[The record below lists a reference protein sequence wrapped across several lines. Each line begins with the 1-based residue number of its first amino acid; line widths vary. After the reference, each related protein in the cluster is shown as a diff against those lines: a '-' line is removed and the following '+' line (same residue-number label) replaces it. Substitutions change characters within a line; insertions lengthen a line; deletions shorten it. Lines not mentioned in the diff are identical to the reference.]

1 MPRTSPRFCRHML
14 EFYKQNGG
22 KMRGGGGGSHREGFV
37 EEGDLDKCYLKQKAV
52 LILDAC
58 GGVGVDVRGC

>member
-1 MPRTSPRFCRHML
+1 
-14 EFYKQNGG
+14 
-22 KMRGGGGGSHREGFV
+22 MRGGGGGSHREGFV
-37 EEGDLDKCYLKQKAV
+37 EEGNLDKCYLKQKAV